1 MGELLAFV
9 GCCIVAGV
17 IGVLP
22 RRRAAYSVGLA
33 LTLLLAGCGGR
44 AGGESSGSDAA
55 LEQVRATLRAYVGT
69 YATAESAFVEDYE
82 PSQDMSQVIV
92 RTRLAPGTGS
102 LAASQKI
109 CELARNVIVEVRVE
123 ANDGTELW
131 SCDRV
136 NSEGSERLLAI
147 AQLQTTT
154 NTAAPATTEVT
165 RRAGS
170 VPKFVP
176 KPRTGIKPQ
185 AASITQPP
193 AGAGCH
199 PSYSGEC
206 LPADASDVDCL
217 GGDGNGP
224 VYTKTKNIA
233 VVGADDF
240 DLDRDKDGI
249 GCEDDSPAAQETEP
263 PASDATEP
271 PVTTTTEPPSTTQ
284 PTVPDPTEPEAACHS
299 SYSGECLP
307 VNAVDVDCA
316 GGGGDGPVYA
326 QTKNISVVGPDVYG
340 LDANDDGVGC
350 EP

>member
-9 GCCIVAGV
+9 GFCIVAGV
-17 IGVLP
+17 IEALP
-22 RRRAAYSVGLA
+22 RRRAAYLVGLA
-33 LTLLLAGCGGR
+33 LLLAACQDAQG
-44 AGGESSGSDAA
+44 AGNEAA
-55 LEQVRATLRAYVGT
+55 LKQVRATLRAYVGT
-69 YATAESAFVEDYE
+69 WATAESAFVEDYE
-82 PSQDMSQVIV
+82 PNRDMSQVIV

-154 NTAAPATTEVT
+154 TTMAQATTEVT

-170 VPKFVP
+170 VPKLVP

-185 AASITQPP
+185 TASITQPP

-224 VYTKTKNIA
+224 VYTKTKNIF
-233 VVGADDF
+233 VVGSDDF

-249 GCEDDSPAAQETEP
+249 GCEDDSPAVQETEP

-271 PVTTTTEPPSTTQ
+271 PVTTTTQPPAAQPIASSTTQ
-284 PTVPDPTEPEAACHS
+284 APDPAACHS

-326 QTKNISVVGPDVYG
+326 QTDNIRVVGPDVYE
-340 LDANDDGVGC
+340 LDADGDGFGC
-350 EP
+350 DA